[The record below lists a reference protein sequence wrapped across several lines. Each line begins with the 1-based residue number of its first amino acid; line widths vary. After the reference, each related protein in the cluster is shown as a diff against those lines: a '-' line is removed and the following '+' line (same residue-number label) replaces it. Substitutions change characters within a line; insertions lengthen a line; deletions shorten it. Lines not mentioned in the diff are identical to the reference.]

1 MTVLRP
7 DHWLHDHGLYVLD
20 TETTGTDVE
29 TALVASISGGR
40 MDTDGTLPVPLTTEY
55 IAVDMPAEA
64 SAVNGLTTE
73 FLAERGGPAAIVL
86 DTFVD
91 RIALALLEGR
101 ALVIANA
108 SYDLTVLDRE
118 CRRHGLVTL
127 HQRLAPPTPAAAI
140 GPVVDPIVMDKRA
153 IKYRKRVSP
162 TQGAR
167 QLKTLCQ
174 VHGIGWD
181 DELAHT
187 SEYDAVQAGRVA
199 LVLLAEYP
207 VVGALGPVALHA
219 SQRAW
224 YYDQAES
231 LKGYFQR
238 ESVQAEGHAAR
249 AGQKLGGEA
258 EAAQAMAEAAVL
270 RDRARSVTTDW
281 PMRPY
286 VPPAPVAV
294 PEVSRV
300 PGSPGFDR
308 TTAPVCALDDCGC
321 SGLAHP

>member
-1 MTVLRP
+1 MTLPVLRP
-7 DHWLHDHGLYVLD
+7 DHWIHQHGLYVLD
-20 TETTGTDVE
+20 TETTGVDVE

-40 MDTDGTLPVPLTTEY
+40 MNTDGTLPAPLRTDY

-73 FLAERGGPAAIVL
+73 FLAEHGGPAAIVL
-86 DTFVD
+86 DRFVD

-108 SYDLTVLDRE
+108 AYDLTALDRE
-118 CRRHGLVTL
+118 CRRHGLLTL
-127 HQRLAPPTPAAAI
+127 HQRLAPPAPSSGVI

-153 IKYRKRVSP
+153 IKYRKRVSKE
-162 TQGAR
+162 QGAR

-174 VHGIGWD
+174 VHGVGWD

-187 SEYDAVQAGRVA
+187 SEYDAVQAGKVA

-231 LKGYFQR
+231 LAGYFQR
-238 ESVQAEGHAAR
+238 ESVQAEGRAAQ
-249 AGQKLGGEA
+249 AGQTLGGE
-258 EAAQAMAEAAVL
+258 EAAAAHMLEAAAL
-270 RDRARSVTTDW
+270 RVKARSVTTDW

-286 VPPAPVAV
+286 VQPAPVAV
-294 PEVSRV
+294 PEISHVA
-300 PGSPGFDR
+300 GSPGF
-308 TTAPVCALDDCGC
+308 A
-321 SGLAHP
+321 S